1 MRRLFKA
8 PGGNS
13 TGSVQPEVHGGL
25 PNKADAAP
33 AQCVEPEPSLLNPSD
48 CQPEDAFA
56 ILVEKLKCIKVYDH
70 VPKPCRDTVAN
81 ILSSLLN
88 ELCEDPYNL
97 DHWIRLACFFRLFS

>member
-1 MRRLFKA
+1 MASCAGTVAGLKGRNAQALSRRLVGIVLV
-8 PGGNS
+8 PYS
-13 TGSVQPEVHGGL
+13 LRCTEVCPKKPMPH
-25 PNKADAAP
+25 
-33 AQCVEPEPSLLNPSD
+33 
-48 CQPEDAFA
+48 QPEDVFA
-56 ILVEKLKCIKVYDH
+56 ILVKKLKCIKVYDH